1 MNRGVD
7 SIGSRLKIFG
17 RIKKAFGKTSGA
29 KFRSVHG
36 IAAPGGEAYV
46 RVEGRVGVSR

>member
-17 RIKKAFGKTSGA
+17 RSEKAFGKTSGA
-29 KFRSVHG
+29 RFRSVHG
-36 IAAPGGEAYV
+36 IAVSGGAVYA
-46 RVEGRVGVSR
+46 RAEGRAGVSR